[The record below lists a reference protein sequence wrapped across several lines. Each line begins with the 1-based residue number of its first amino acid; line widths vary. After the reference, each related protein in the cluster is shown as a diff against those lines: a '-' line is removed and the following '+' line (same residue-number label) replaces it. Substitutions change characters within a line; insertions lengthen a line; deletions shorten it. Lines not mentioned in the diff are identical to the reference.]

1 MQDLKSPEVDMRR
14 SLLTIAA
21 FVLSALSAFSADNP
35 FAGTWKLDPA
45 KSSSS
50 GSTITYSKAENGAYH
65 FSDGNGPG
73 FDIGFEGKEY
83 PVEGGATISQTMAG
97 DNGWDSIWKMNGKVT
112 SKDHGQISPD
122 NKILTITMNR
132 IRPDGSTATSVSTLT
147 RVSGTAGPVGSW
159 KLIKFEEAPY
169 TVIVSSPSEGVLRW
183 EFPEFKQIMEGK
195 LNGSDLPVTGPEA
208 SPGQTEALTVLSP
221 TKISY
226 TDKVGG
232 KPIQMGVRSISSDGQ
247 TLTDES
253 WPPGKESEKSIEVF
267 AKH

>member
-14 SLLTIAA
+14 SLLTFAA
-21 FVLSALSAFSADNP
+21 IVLPALSAFSVDNA
-35 FAGTWKLDPA
+35 FTGTWKLDPA

-50 GSTITYSKAENGAYH
+50 GLTLTYSKAENGTYH

-83 PVEGGATISQTMAG
+83 PVESGVTISQTMAG

-122 NKILTITMNR
+122 SKTLTLTQNA
-132 IRPDGSTATSVSTLT
+132 IRPDGSTATSVSILT
-147 RVSGTAGPVGSW
+147 RASGTTGPVGTW
-159 KLIKFEEAPY
+159 KLINFTEAPY
-169 TVIVSSPSEGVLRW
+169 TVIVTSPSEGFIRW
-183 EFPEFKQIMEGK
+183 ELPEFKQVIEGK
-195 LNGSDLPVTGPEA
+195 LDGSDLPVTGPET
-208 SPGQTEALTVLSP
+208 SPGQTEALTILSP

-226 TDKVGG
+226 TDKAGG
-232 KPIQMGVRSISSDGQ
+232 KPIQMGVRTISSDGK
-247 TLTDES
+247 TFTDES

-267 AKH
+267 TRH